1 MVDKL
6 IFDGL
11 LARALARGAVQGHA
25 GPYGLTVR
33 VLLSMMRWKCVSSSR
48 FSLAG
53 R

>member
-1 MVDKL
+1 MVDKM

-11 LARALARGAVQGHA
+11 LARCRVMLAHMV
-25 GPYGLTVR
+25 LTVR
-33 VLLSMMRWKCVSSSR
+33 VLLSMMRWKRVSSSR